1 MHKTMTNK
9 YLYNYLKLARL
20 DKPVGILLLLWPTI
34 WALILSSEGQI
45 IFQDLLIFCI
55 GVILTRSAGCVINDI
70 FDKDIDAKVRRTTYR
85 PLAQNELTP
94 SDASIFFLFL
104 SIGAL
109 SLLYFLHSY
118 AIKIICIAAFLLM
131 FYPLSKRFFPI
142 PQFFLGIAF
151 SSSVLVVYAHIQQ
164 NFPLESWILFFLNFS
179 WVMAYDTVYA
189 KADFADD
196 LKLSI
201 HSSPKFFMKY
211 TDHVIVIFYLVFF
224 ILYAILIKD
233 DSYFFVYLLTIILML
248 GIIIHE
254 LVFRINKDTDYI
266 DLFRKNN
273 YIYICIN
280 SDMAILGIFINNV

>member
-70 FDKDIDAKVRRTTYR
+70 FDKDIDAKVRRTSYR

-94 SDASIFFLFL
+94 RDASIFFLFL

-109 SLLYFLHSY
+109 SLLFFLHSY
-118 AIKIICIAAFLLM
+118 AIKIICVAAFLLM

-164 NFPLESWILFFLNFS
+164 NFPLECWILFFLNFS

-196 LKLSI
+196 IKLSI
-201 HSSPKFFMKY
+201 HSSPKFFKKY

-233 DSYFFVYLLTIILML
+233 DPYFIAYLLTIILMI
-248 GIIIHE
+248 GIIIYE

-273 YIYICIN
+273 Y
-280 SDMAILGIFINNV
+280 LGIIITFTFISSETWRF

>member
-70 FDKDIDAKVRRTTYR
+70 FDKDIDAKVRRTSYR
-85 PLAQNELTP
+85 PLATNELTP
-94 SDASIFFLFL
+94 RGALIFFLFL

-109 SLLYFLHSY
+109 SLLFFLHSY
-118 AIKIICIAAFLLM
+118 AIKIICVAAFLLM

-164 NFPLESWILFFLNFS
+164 NFPLECWILFFLNFS

-196 LKLSI
+196 IKLSI
-201 HSSPKFFMKY
+201 HSSPKFFKKY

-233 DSYFFVYLLTIILML
+233 DPYFIAYLLTIILMI
-248 GIIIHE
+248 GIIIYE

-273 YIYICIN
+273 Y
-280 SDMAILGIFINNV
+280 LGIIITFTFISSETWRF